1 MSDRVKG
8 RAGGIE
14 TVHWT
19 APADTNPGGF
29 QDRSLKRSV
38 TLPGHGNG
46 TFVRN
51 RTDSAW
57 EAGQPA
63 AETRLAFSQM
73 YVRTYEIPRLEYQPL
88 TPAVRSLY

>member
-51 RTDSAW
+51 RTYSAW

-63 AETRLAFSQM
+63 GDHSAGFVAN
-73 YVRTYEIPRLEYQPL
+73 VPTYEIPRMEYQPL
-88 TPAVRSLY
+88 TPTVRLFY